1 MAHQEKSQPAVACQ
15 HHQQQPGRHVFV
27 VCNGE
32 SCQHAGSLKLLEMLR
47 SQSRSQCTEKDIRVS
62 STRKCIGHCQAAP
75 AMVEDGRILRWV
87 SERRLRG
94 ELLRLGIAS

>member
-1 MAHQEKSQPAVACQ
+1 MARSSNSPDSVACQ
-15 HHQQQPGRHVFV
+15 HHQQPGRHVFV

-32 SCQHAGSLKLLEMLR
+32 TCQHAGSRKLLELLR
-47 SQSRSQCTEKDIRVS
+47 LQCRKQNCDQEIRVS
-62 STRKCIGHCQAAP
+62 ASRKCIGHCTAAP

-94 ELLRLGIAS
+94 ELLRLGIAT

>member
-1 MAHQEKSQPAVACQ
+1 
-15 HHQQQPGRHVFV
+15 
-27 VCNGE
+27 
-32 SCQHAGSLKLLEMLR
+32 L
-47 SQSRSQCTEKDIRVS
+47 QSRQKCAGHDLRVS
-62 STRKCIGHCQAAP
+62 ATRKCIGHCQAAP

>member
-15 HHQQQPGRHVFV
+15 HHQQTGRHVFV

-32 SCQHAGSLKLLEMLR
+32 SCQHAGSRKLLEMLR
-47 SQSRSQCTEKDIRVS
+47 LQSRQKCAGHDLRVS
-62 STRKCIGHCQAAP
+62 ATRKCIGHCQAAP

>member
-15 HHQQQPGRHVFV
+15 HHEQPGRHVFV

-32 SCQHAGSLKLLEMLR
+32 SCQHAGSRKLLEMLR
-47 SQSRSQCTEKDIRVS
+47 LQSRQTCAGHDLRVS